1 MGALL
6 KECMQPTGTECRAAS
21 VEPIHVTSPMCH
33 HPCDIIHV
41 RHHPCDTTHVLC
53 YKNACNPLELNVEQP
68 QWNCNAGMLIY
79 SFTNSLPVQQE
90 TQQGRRVL
98 NNGTGKPVVWRGFRL
113 QAFHTFPL
121 RCPRGIHSDVPLPY
135 RSTAVWE
142 KFSRKTD
149 YAYCAYCMGKVF
161 PEN

>member
-1 MGALL
+1 
-6 KECMQPTGTECRAAS
+6 
-21 VEPIHVTSPMCH
+21 
-33 HPCDIIHV
+33 
-41 RHHPCDTTHVLC
+41 
-53 YKNACNPLELNVEQP
+53 
-68 QWNCNAGMLIY
+68 MLIY

-161 PEN
+161 PENWLCILYAFGRMTEISLQVLASTAIHSLHSHDNWYKKIFTFCMVRVALPFPAPLSALWV